1 MNLLD
6 ETVEILKDNNLE
18 PKDVLWV
25 GNSEVKTDWEN
36 FAKIADID
44 YDSGFGGQEVA
55 TDLIVVGQNWWL
67 ERHEYDGSEW
77 WEFKQLPKEPETKVT
92 LYRAVGGGSWSTLKE
107 LKAY

>member
-6 ETVEILKDNNLE
+6 ETVEILKKNNLE

-55 TDLIVVGQNWWL
+55 IDLIVVGQNWWL

-77 WEFKQLPKEPETKVT
+77 WEFKQLPKEPETKST
-92 LYRAVGGGSWSTLKE
+92 LYCAIGGRSWSTLKE